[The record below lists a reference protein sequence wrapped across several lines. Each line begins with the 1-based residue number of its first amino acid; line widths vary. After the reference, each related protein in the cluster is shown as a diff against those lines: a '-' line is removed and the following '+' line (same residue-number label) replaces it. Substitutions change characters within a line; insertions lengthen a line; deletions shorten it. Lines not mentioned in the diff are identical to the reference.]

1 MTGNEPIEGEL
12 LTREFMDGVVEMAA
26 LPLDG
31 NGRISTLEKIGA
43 AKSEI
48 NGLAAQS
55 GIRAKASLFKAIREF
70 LNLRGYQFLSVGD
83 PSDDEFYFAEPKAPR
98 FYKRMTKEKAC
109 NLCANVYI
117 DAGVALLEKD
127 VTACAD
133 TMLRFVKTKQHVDE
147 VDKRY
152 VAMIRGLV
160 FDKNNGVIV
169 REEELPENAH
179 IFFSMF
185 DTPVPSIKI
194 PEITGFTLSDIDTT
208 IQYYNSTYNSLVESG
223 DIPNEEFGFISA
235 WADYDHSTYM
245 DIMKAFA
252 SPLLKTLPRV
262 CIFLIGTGTN
272 GKSACVNLMH
282 TVYGEA
288 NTTRIKIAETGDW
301 HKALSL
307 KYTLVN
313 CPDEDSLNFDAA
325 KKVRDPITDFKT
337 FAAHEKIEIN
347 KMREQTPIT
356 IKCDFM
362 SIIPMNHMVDWTTE
376 EDAGP
381 LIKRS
386 LVINFDNDLET
397 DKRVDMREDFA
408 VATYTHEVMARFVGT
423 IAGIAG
429 YYTRNSKPM
438 EFSEKAKRIQAGL
451 KEEQDSAATYRVEF
465 EKHFCAYESIKIL
478 YEDYV
483 KWCEAKDLTPLPRG
497 ALDLVF
503 KDYKAGGRQKVPLYC
518 NPEKKAH
525 AFRSPKKRGL
535 KVMAREEYSPKNID
549 GNPMMSIEEMH
560 ENNLSAV
567 EQAQAILEGG
577 DE

>member
-1 MTGNEPIEGEL
+1 MTGDKAIEGEV
-12 LTREFMDGVVEMAA
+12 LTRGFLDSLVEKSA
-26 LPLDG
+26 LPLGEDG
-31 NGRISTLEKIGA
+31 HVALAEQIGA
-43 AKSEI
+43 AKNEI
-48 NGLAAQS
+48 KGLASQS
-55 GIRAKASLFKAIREF
+55 GVRAKASLFEAIREF
-70 LNLRGYQFLSVGD
+70 LSLRGYQFLNVGD
-83 PSDDEFYFAEPKAPR
+83 SSNDEFYYAAPTAPR
-98 FYKRMTKEKAC
+98 FYKRMTKDDAC
-109 NLCANVYI
+109 NLCAKVYT
-117 DAGVALLEKD
+117 DAGVPLLDTD
-127 VTACAD
+127 VAHCAD
-133 TMLRFVKTKQHVDE
+133 TMLRFAKIKYHVDE

-152 VAMIRGLV
+152 VAMLRGLV
-160 FDKNNGVIV
+160 FDKNNGVII

-185 DTPVPSIKI
+185 DTPSPSIKI
-194 PEITGFTLSDIDTT
+194 PKITGFTESDVDTV
-208 IQYYNSTYNSLVESG
+208 IQYYNSTYNSLANYN
-223 DIPNEEFGFISA
+223 DIPDEEFSFISA

-272 GKSACVNLMH
+272 GKSACVNLVH
-282 TVYGEA
+282 TVYGEN
-288 NTTRIKIAETGDW
+288 NTTRNKIAETGDW

-313 CPDEDSLNFDAA
+313 CPDEDSLNFAAA

-386 LVINFDNDLET
+386 MVINFDNDLET
-397 DKRVDMREDFA
+397 DSRVDMREDFA
-408 VATYTHEVMARFVGT
+408 LTTYTHEVMARFVGT

-429 YYTRNSKPM
+429 YFTRNSKPM
-438 EFSEKAKRIQAGL
+438 EFSEKAKRIQANL
-451 KEEQDSAATYRVEF
+451 KEEQDSAATYRIEF

-503 KDYKAGGRQKVPLYC
+503 KDYKAGGRQKVPLFC
-518 NPEKKAH
+518 NPNIKAH

-535 KVMAREEYSPKNID
+535 KVMARDERSPKNI
-549 GNPMMSIEEMH
+549 NERTMLSIEQMH
-560 ENNLSAV
+560 MDNLSAV
-567 EQAQAILEGG
+567 EQLQSILGG
-577 DE
+577 DDE

>member
-1 MTGNEPIEGEL
+1 MTGNEPIEGEV

-26 LPLDG
+26 LPLDD
-31 NGRISTLEKIGA
+31 NGRVSILEKIGA
-43 AKSEI
+43 AKNEI
-48 NGLAAQS
+48 KGLAAQS
-55 GIRAKASLFKAIREF
+55 GVRAKANLFEAIREF
-70 LNLRGYQFLSVGD
+70 LALRGYQFLSVGD

-98 FYKRMTKEKAC
+98 FYKRMTKEKAY

-127 VTACAD
+127 VAACAD
-133 TMLRFVKTKQHVDE
+133 TMLRFIKTKQHVDE

-160 FDKNNGVIV
+160 FDKNNGVII
-169 REEELPENAH
+169 REEELPDNAH

-185 DTPVPSIKI
+185 DTPSPSIKI
-194 PEITGFTLSDIDTT
+194 PAITGFTLSDVDTT
-208 IQYYNSTYNSLVESG
+208 IQYYNSTYNSLAESG
-223 DIPNEEFGFISA
+223 DIPNEEFDFISA

-272 GKSACVNLMH
+272 GKSACVNLVH
-282 TVYGEA
+282 TVYGET
-288 NTTRIKIAETGDW
+288 NTTRNKIADTGDW

-313 CPDEDSLNFDAA
+313 CPDEDSLNFAAA

-438 EFSEKAKRIQAGL
+438 EFSDKAKRVQANL
-451 KEEQDSAATYRVEF
+451 KEEQDSAATYKIEF
-465 EKHFCAYESIKIL
+465 EKHFCAYESIKFL
-478 YEDYV
+478 YEDYQR
-483 KWCEAKDLTPLPRG
+483 WCESKDLTPLPRG

-503 KDYKAGGRQKVPLYC
+503 KDYKAGGRLKTPLRC
-518 NPEKKAH
+518 NPNYRVH
-525 AFRSPKKRGL
+525 AFRSPKKKGL
-535 KVMAREEYSPKNID
+535 MIMAREEICIKNID
-549 GNPMMSIEEMH
+549 EKPHISIENMH
-560 ENNLSAV
+560 DEHLSAV
-567 EQAQAILEGG
+567 EQAQSILE
-577 DE
+577 DANE